1 MKRLINENLVKKVL
15 FNNLEFLI
23 WNCLVW
29 FLRGLRFNGLR
40 ICEELM
46 ERLVNA
52 RLVKESCER

>member
-46 ERLVNA
+46 EIG
-52 RLVKESCER
+52 